1 MAMKLST
8 YARQQGISYKTAW
21 RWYKAGMLDAYQT
34 ETGTVIVRDPQ
45 TVQPLTGRI
54 ALYARVS
61 SLDQKE
67 DLTRQLARLKD
78 YAAAKGYQVS
88 KEVTEIASGLND
100 KRPKLEK
107 LLADSSIGTIIVEN
121 RDRLTRFGAHYIVT
135 LLEAQGRHVEMIF
148 QTETDDELVDDF
160 VSVIT
165 SMAVRMYGRRHS
177 KRRAEK
183 IKQCVEHV
191 MQDEEP
197 EECSSSRAIGSNE
210 TSMMHNKR
218 SL

>member
-1 MAMKLST
+1 MKLSQ
-8 YARQQGISYKTAW
+8 YAKQVGVSYKTAY
-21 RWYKAGMLDAYQT
+21 RWYKAGTLDAYQT
-34 ETGTVIVRDPQ
+34 ETGIIIVRDKHDEK
-45 TVQPLTGRI
+45 PLTGRI

-67 DLTRQLARLKD
+67 DLERQIQRLKD

-100 KRPKLEK
+100 QRPKLAK
-107 LLADSSIGTIIVEN
+107 LLADVSIGTIIVEN
-121 RDRLTRFGAHYIVT
+121 RDRLTRFGSHYIET
-135 LLEAQGRHVEMIF
+135 LLQAQGRHLEMLF
-148 QTETDDELVDDF
+148 QSETGDELVDDF

-165 SMAVRMYGRRHS
+165 SLSARIYGRRQS

-191 MQDEEP
+191 MKAEE
-197 EECSSSRAIGSNE
+197 EEC
-210 TSMMHNKR
+210 
-218 SL
+218 